1 MRFLRGKDSRVKKGS
16 GIPLPY
22 VDFRSLIIIIP
33 DMGFVSGHRF

>member
-1 MRFLRGKDSRVKKGS
+1 MRFLRGKDSGVKKGS

-22 VDFRSLIIIIP
+22 VVFRSLIIIP